1 MEITN
6 SGFFSTENDALILNS
21 ITLLQEISV
30 PIAKNWLDLRELV
43 TYVKS
48 RVLKNYIQIPPF
60 PTIDIWKKGNFIKIR
75 GT

>member
-60 PTIDIWKKGNFIKIR
+60 PTIDIWKKGR
-75 GT
+75 